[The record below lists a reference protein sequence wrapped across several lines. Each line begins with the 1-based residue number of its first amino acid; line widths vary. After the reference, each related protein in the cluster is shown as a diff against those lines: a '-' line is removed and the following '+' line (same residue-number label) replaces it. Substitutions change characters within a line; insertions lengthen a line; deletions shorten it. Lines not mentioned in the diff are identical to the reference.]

1 MTQKREERQGIGEK
15 EGVGERERLKK
26 EEYLMNTICE
36 HGV

>member
-36 HGV
+36 H